1 MIIFNKSQ
9 NLSRGLIFVK
19 QAFPENSQVQ
29 NTNIVAT
36 QTLDDDQL
44 IQLSE
49 WILEK
54 LMIK

>member
-29 NTNIVAT
+29 NTIIVAT

>member
-29 NTNIVAT
+29 NTSIVAT
-36 QTLDDDQL
+36 QTLGDDQL

>member
-29 NTNIVAT
+29 NTGIVAT